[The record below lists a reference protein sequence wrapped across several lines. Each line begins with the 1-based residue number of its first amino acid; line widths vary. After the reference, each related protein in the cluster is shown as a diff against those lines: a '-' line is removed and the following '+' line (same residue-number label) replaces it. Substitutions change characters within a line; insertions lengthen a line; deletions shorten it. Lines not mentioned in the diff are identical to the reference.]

1 MASRRGLL
9 TALAALVAALLPA
22 PIATD
27 GDFDVFVGLDDGTI
41 KYMLNGGTRSFMT
54 LTEQTTAAT
63 HPLYGEDVGAEAML
77 SCVDI
82 DADLPDDSIKLL
94 TSTSTHC
101 RCPECTRREPGGKKL
116 RIVN

>member
-1 MASRRGLL
+1 MRYDASLVGRCV
-9 TALAALVAALLPA
+9 LATFLDEDGEAQWYPA
-22 PIATD
+22 IIVKYRPRATELKFEIHFTED
-27 GDFDVFVGLDDGTI
+27 G
-41 KYMLNGGTRSFMT
+41 
-54 LTEQTTAAT
+54 
-63 HPLYGEDVGAEAML
+63 
-77 SCVDI
+77 VDI